1 MHLKKDNVL
10 KKAVREHGLYCRFD
24 YVLNRSDEPIRILCI
39 LCVMLKLRR
48 LKPMNNK
55 KHIELNVHSNGAL
68 NETVITP
75 KEIVAF
81 AERNGSK
88 AVAITDL
95 NSVSGFLE
103 LSKAAFDSKTRVKP
117 IFGVRLRCCTS
128 YGVILSVT
136 LLAKNRTG
144 LKNMYRIISSAYSNV
159 KYESV
164 WPCAEWDYVLANR
177 EGLLI
182 GNECSWNF
190 IYANRDTDIKELES
204 KMGRQ
209 FGEYDYIEITP
220 LDQDRYSEYLSGDKI
235 NEMTSAAKTVVG
247 LFQSMGKHPAAV
259 SNAVCITD
267 DDELC
272 WDILHQDDTVP
283 PFKPG
288 YMRTTEEVMEEYS
301 FLGDLAKT
309 VVIDNTNLIADSIE
323 RFELAPPPEESRLTF
338 PNAEREIRER
348 CMKAA
353 KDRYGEPLPKLIEE
367 RLADELGKI
376 ETSNSWSEYLLA
388 SRLTDKCTEHGG
400 LHTCSGPANSSLCA
414 YLLGITDT
422 DPLPPHYYCPGCKRV
437 EFADE
442 RKYLTGFD
450 LVRYGSE
457 PKLCPECGTA
467 YKGEGVNSPCEMF
480 MGYNGEKEPFFQLL
494 LSEGSVKAVLDR
506 LNELVGKDRIFFRAR
521 DGFIG
526 EMDAMISKVRYC
538 NKNAL
543 YLYSDKERSQRLYEK
558 LRFVRRSFGTGL
570 RARFIVPENYDVF
583 DFSPVGY
590 PSFEQAAE
598 GGRPFVLLEMMFAL
612 SGHRNKLF
620 YIFEG
625 DYQSMLEQLE
635 KHTGVSADSIDT
647 GEVDIRSFFEN
658 DSLCGFHLNT
668 PFMKNLF
675 AAVKPEDPADLVK
688 AMGFANGTGTW
699 TDNAEQLIR
708 QGHTA
713 KELISF
719 REDVMLT
726 LMGYGIDRET
736 AYSISEYVRFGRAYR
751 NGFSE
756 EQLGLMKKHGVPEW
770 YIGSMKKILYLWV
783 RSHCAAKL
791 RYILQCI
798 WFKINYPTE
807 FYAAFL
813 SCKVPKDLDLSM
825 LAEGKE
831 HIMQEYGRIK
841 EKAELCLPFEDK
853 HKLNEK
859 RQYLEAVLECSDRGI
874 TLINAGKSGSGSV
887 RFMPD
892 NGNIKMYL

>member
-1 MHLKKDNVL
+1 MEGK
-10 KKAVREHGLYCRFD
+10 R
-24 YVLNRSDEPIRILCI
+24 
-39 LCVMLKLRR
+39 
-48 LKPMNNK
+48 
-55 KHIELNVHSNGAL
+55 HIELNVHSNGAIG
-68 NETVITP
+68 ETVITP
-75 KEIVAF
+75 AEIVAF

-88 AVAITDL
+88 SVAVTDL
-95 NSVSGFLE
+95 DSVSAFPE
-103 LSKAAFDSKTRVKP
+103 LLRAASESETHIKP

-136 LLAKNRTG
+136 LLARNRIG
-144 LKNMYRIISSAYSNV
+144 LKNMYRIISSAYRNV
-159 KYESV
+159 QYKDP
-164 WPCAEWDYVLANR
+164 WPCAEWDYVLENR

-182 GNECSWNF
+182 GGECSRDLF
-190 IYANRDTDIKELES
+190 YACRDKDIKELES
-204 KMGRQ
+204 RLER
-209 FGEYDYIEITP
+209 EYGDHDYIEIPP
-220 LDQDRYSEYLSGDKI
+220 LGQELLSSDIIDKTDKI
-235 NEMTSAAKTVVG
+235 KEMTAAAKTAVG
-247 LFQSMGKHPAAV
+247 LFQSMGKNPVAV
-259 SNAVCITD
+259 SNAVCITE

-272 WDILHQDDTVP
+272 WRILHQDDAVP
-283 PFKPG
+283 PYKPG
-288 YMRTTEEVMEEYS
+288 YMRTTEEVLKEYS
-301 FLGDLAKT
+301 FLGELAET

-348 CMKAA
+348 CLKAA
-353 KDRYGEPLPKLIEE
+353 RDRYGKPLPKLIEE

-376 ETSNSWSEYLLA
+376 KASNSWSEYLLA

-400 LHTCSGPANSSLCA
+400 LYTCSGPANSSLCA

-457 PKLCPECGTA
+457 PRLCPECGTA

-494 LSEGSVKAVLDR
+494 LSDGSVKAVLER
-506 LNELVGKDRIFFRAR
+506 LNELVGKDRIFFRAQ

-526 EMDAMISKVRYC
+526 EMDAMMSTVRYR

-583 DFSPVGY
+583 DFAPVGY

-598 GGRPFVLLEMMFAL
+598 GGRPFVLPEMMFAL

-658 DSLCGFHLNT
+658 DSLCGFDFNT

-699 TDNAEQLIR
+699 KDNAEQLIS

-726 LMGYGIDRET
+726 LMGYGIERET

-756 EQLGLMKKHGVPEW
+756 EQLGLLKKHGVPEW

-813 SCKVPKDLDLSM
+813 SCRVPNDLDLSL

-831 HIMQEYGRIK
+831 HIMQEYARIK
-841 EKAELCLPFEDK
+841 KKAERLLPFEDK
-853 HKLNEK
+853 DKLNEK

-874 TLINAGKSGSGSV
+874 TLINAGKGGSGSV